1 MALEDLQFLIVE
13 VLQKSVQSF
22 FHLKPIIQKGWSYIK
37 DSGDFINKTKN
48 LDAILVTADV
58 VGFYPSIPHEACLR
72 ALREVLD
79 KQGNKCIPTE
89 DLVKM
94 AEFALKTN
102 YSLSLTVKLNNKFQA
117 QRSVLNLHHHMRVF
131 SWTSLREVFLKR
143 NNCSP

>member
-1 MALEDLQFLIVE
+1 M
-13 VLQKSVQSF
+13 
-22 FHLKPIIQKGWSYIK
+22 QKGWSYIK
-37 DSGDFINKTKN
+37 DSRDFINKTKN
-48 LDAILVTADV
+48 LNAILVTADV
-58 VGFYPSIPHEACLR
+58 AGFYPSIPHEACLR